1 MWSNPIDG
9 RHPTLDRKLA
19 NCLSFACFAFP
30 PGDPR
35 LIYEFGDIRIDGSRQ
50 EVLRGDVPVTV
61 QPQVFDLLLFFVEN
75 PDRVISKDELIE
87 AVWEGRAVSDSA
99 LNARINAARK
109 AVGDSGE
116 SQIVIKTVPRKGYR
130 FVASLIGSSQD
141 DVPPNPV
148 ERSTV
153 PSLTVLPFVD
163 SGIDPEHRF
172 LADGLTE
179 DVVTAL
185 SKLRGFFVTDRNTTF
200 ALKDVVGDVSTIAAE
215 MGVRYILQGSVRS
228 AGQRIR
234 VNASLTDTETNS
246 QLWGER
252 YDRDLTD
259 IFDLQDEL
267 TESLVARLS
276 PELFAA
282 EHARLKRRRP
292 KNLDAWEC
300 FVNAIHD
307 YGRQSKDSSASAV
320 AQLEQA
326 IELDPEYAQA
336 LGLFAVTLAWRV
348 IQGWEP
354 FDETL
359 ARAREAADRA
369 VLADPNDPWA
379 SIGRGYV
386 SIVAREEDAAI
397 MNYGRAVDLSPN
409 FAYARA
415 LLGVSNG
422 YAGNADLARTHIEK
436 AIALSPRDTFIDKF
450 YLYLAV
456 AEFQAARYQEAAEAA
471 ERAIQIKPGHPS
483 SHLFRTSA
491 LALAGEQS
499 LAQAAC
505 AAYRELVPMARAS
518 VIEQTVLYYRPE
530 DRRRMADGMRKAGL
544 PD

>member
-1 MWSNPIDG
+1 MI
-9 RHPTLDRKLA
+9 
-19 NCLSFACFAFP
+19 F
-30 PGDPR
+30 
-35 LIYEFGDIRIDGSRQ
+35 EFGDIRIDSERQ
-50 EVLRGDVPVTV
+50 EISQSGQPVIV
-61 QPQVFDLLLFFVEN
+61 QPQVLDLLIFLAEN
-75 PDRVISKDELIE
+75 PNRVVTKDELID

-109 AVGDSGE
+109 AVGDNGDL
-116 SQIVIKTVPRKGYR
+116 QQVIKTVPRKGYR
-130 FVASLIGSSQD
+130 FVAQLSEPGSTEIE
-141 DVPPNPV
+141 
-148 ERSTV
+148 ERAPERPSV

-163 SGIDPEHRF
+163 SGIDPEHKF

-200 ALKDVVGDVSTIAAE
+200 ALKGAEDDALTIATE

-234 VNASLTDTETNS
+234 VNASLTDTETNA

-252 YDRDLTD
+252 YDRDLTN

-300 FVNAIHD
+300 FVHAIHD
-307 YGRQSKDSSASAV
+307 YGRQSKDSSESAV
-320 AQLEQA
+320 AQLERA
-326 IELDPEYAQA
+326 IELDPDYAQA
-336 LGLFAVTLAWRV
+336 LGLYAVTLAWRV

-354 FDETL
+354 FDQTL
-359 ARAREAADRA
+359 QRAREAADRA

-386 SIVAREEDAAI
+386 SITAREEDAAI

-422 YAGNADLARTHIEK
+422 YAGNADLARDHIQK

-450 YLYLAV
+450 YLYLAI
-456 AEFQAARYQEAAEAA
+456 AEFQAGRYDATVEAA

-483 SHLFRTSA
+483 SHLFKTSA
-491 LALAGEQS
+491 LALGGEQ
-499 LAQAAC
+499 AMAEAAC
-505 AAYRELVPMARAS
+505 AVYRDLVPAARAS
-518 VIEQTVLYYRPE
+518 VIEQTVLYYLPE
-530 DRRRMADGMRKAGL
+530 DRRRMADGMRQAGL
-544 PD
+544 PE

>member
-1 MWSNPIDG
+1 MI
-9 RHPTLDRKLA
+9 
-19 NCLSFACFAFP
+19 F
-30 PGDPR
+30 
-35 LIYEFGDIRIDGSRQ
+35 EFGDILIDGERQ
-50 EVLRGDVPVTV
+50 EVSRAGTPVAV
-61 QPQVFDLLLFFVEN
+61 QPQVLDLLVFLAGN
-75 PDRVISKDELIE
+75 PNRVVSKDELID
-87 AVWEGRAVSDSA
+87 AVWEGRAISDSA

-109 AVGDSGE
+109 AVGDSGDA
-116 SQIVIKTVPRKGYR
+116 QRVIKTVPRKGYR
-130 FVASLIGSSQD
+130 FVAALADAPEDQELTQPS
-141 DVPPNPV
+141 
-148 ERSTV
+148 ERLSM

-163 SGIDPEHRF
+163 RGIDPEHGF

-185 SKLRGFFVTDRNTTF
+185 SKLRGFFVTDRSTTF
-200 ALKDVVGDVSTIAAE
+200 ALKDEVGDAHAMATE

-234 VNASLTDTETNS
+234 VNASLTDTETS
-246 QLWGER
+246 AQLWGER

-300 FVNAIHD
+300 FVHAIHD

-320 AQLEQA
+320 AQLERA
-326 IELDPEYAQA
+326 IKIDPDYAQA
-336 LGLFAVTLAWRV
+336 LGLYAVTLAWRV

-386 SIVAREEDAAI
+386 SITAREEDAAI

-415 LLGVSNG
+415 LLGVSNA
-422 YAGNADLARTHIEK
+422 YAGNADLARGHIQK

-450 YLYLAV
+450 FLYLAV
-456 AEFQAARYQEAAEAA
+456 AEFQAARYDAAADAA

-491 LALAGEQS
+491 LALGGEQEM
-499 LAQAAC
+499 AEAAC
-505 AAYRELVPMARAS
+505 AAYRELVPAARAS
-518 VIEQTVLYYRPE
+518 VIEKTVLYYEPE
-530 DRRRMADGMRKAGL
+530 DRRRTADGMRKAGL
-544 PD
+544 PE

>member
-1 MWSNPIDG
+1 MI
-9 RHPTLDRKLA
+9 
-19 NCLSFACFAFP
+19 F
-30 PGDPR
+30 
-35 LIYEFGDIRIDGSRQ
+35 EFGDVHIDGD
-50 EVLRGDVPVTV
+50 LREITRAGTVVSV
-61 QPQVFDLLLFFVEN
+61 QPQVFDLLLFLAEN
-75 PDRVISKDELIE
+75 PERVISKDELID
-87 AVWEGRAVSDSA
+87 AVWDGRAITDSA

-109 AVGDSGE
+109 AVGDTGE
-116 SQIVIKTVPRKGYR
+116 TQRFIKTVPRKGYR
-130 FVASLIGSSQD
+130 FVADIDEASPIAQAA
-141 DVPPNPV
+141 PV
-148 ERSTV
+148 SALPST
-153 PSLTVLPFVD
+153 PSLTVVPFAD
-163 SGIDPEHRF
+163 GGIDPEYQF

-185 SKLRGFFVTDRNTTF
+185 SKLRGFFVTDRSTTF
-200 ALKDVVGDVSTIAAE
+200 ALKGAVSDPRLIAEE

-228 AGQRIR
+228 AGRRIR
-234 VNASLTDTETNS
+234 INASLTDTETNA

-282 EHARLKRRRP
+282 EHARLKRRPP

-300 FVNAIHD
+300 FVHAIHD
-307 YGRQSKDSSASAV
+307 YGKQTRQSSASAV
-320 AQLEQA
+320 AQLERA
-326 IELDPEYAQA
+326 IDIDPHYAQA
-336 LGLFAVTLAWRV
+336 LGLYATTLAWRV

-359 ARAREAADRA
+359 SRARQAADQA

-386 SIVAREEDAAI
+386 SITAREEDAAI

-415 LLGVSNG
+415 LLGASNA
-422 YAGNADLARTHIEK
+422 YAGNADLARDHIEK

-450 YLYLAV
+450 YLYLAI
-456 AEFQAARYQEAAEAA
+456 AEFQAARYQASAEAA
-471 ERAIQIKPGHPS
+471 ERAIQLKPGHPS
-483 SHLFRTSA
+483 SHMFRTAS
-491 LALAGEQS
+491 LALGGEQ
-499 LAQAAC
+499 AMAEATC
-505 AAYRELVPMARAS
+505 EAYLSLVPTATAS
-518 VIEQTVLYYRPE
+518 KIEQTVLFYDPQ
-530 DRRRMADGMRKAGL
+530 DRRRMAEGMRKAGL

>member
-1 MWSNPIDG
+1 MI
-9 RHPTLDRKLA
+9 
-19 NCLSFACFAFP
+19 F
-30 PGDPR
+30 
-35 LIYEFGDIRIDGSRQ
+35 EFSDVRIDSELQ
-50 EVLRGDVPVTV
+50 EFVRNGKTITV
-61 QPQVFDLLLFFVEN
+61 QPQVLELLIFLATN
-75 PDRVISKDELIE
+75 PDRVVSKDELID
-87 AVWEGRAVSDSA
+87 AVWDGRAISDSA

-109 AVGDSGE
+109 AVGDNGDK
-116 SQIVIKTVPRKGYR
+116 QNIIKTVPRRGYR
-130 FVASLIGSSQD
+130 FVAALSD
-141 DVPPNPV
+141 PV
-148 ERSTV
+148 LDSNSVQTPERASA

-163 SGIDPEHRF
+163 SGIDPEHKF

-179 DVVTAL
+179 DLVTAL

-200 ALKDVVGDVSTIAAE
+200 ELRDAKDDALTIATE

-228 AGQRIR
+228 AGTRIR
-234 VNASLTDTETNS
+234 VNASLTDTETNA

-267 TESLVARLS
+267 TENLVASLS

-300 FVNAIHD
+300 FVHAIHD

-320 AQLEQA
+320 AQLERA
-326 IELDPEYAQA
+326 IDIDPDYAQA
-336 LGLFAVTLAWRV
+336 LGLYAVILAWRV

-354 FDETL
+354 FDDTIH
-359 ARAREAADRA
+359 RAREAADRA

-386 SIVAREEDAAI
+386 SITAREEDAAI

-415 LLGVSNG
+415 LLGVSNA
-422 YAGNADLARTHIEK
+422 YAGNADLARDHVQK

-450 YLYLAV
+450 YLYLAIT
-456 AEFQAARYQEAAEAA
+456 EFQAARYTAAIEAA

-483 SHLFRTSA
+483 SHLFKTSA
-491 LALAGEQS
+491 LALNGQQEMAEV
-499 LAQAAC
+499 AC
-505 AAYRELVPMARAS
+505 NVYRELVPDARAS
-518 VIEQTVLYYRPE
+518 AIEKTVLYYQLE
-530 DRRRMADGMRKAGL
+530 DRRRMADGMRQAGL
-544 PD
+544 PE

>member
-1 MWSNPIDG
+1 M
-9 RHPTLDRKLA
+9 
-19 NCLSFACFAFP
+19 
-30 PGDPR
+30 
-35 LIYEFGDIRIDGSRQ
+35 IYEFGDIRIDADLQ
-50 EVLRGDVPVTV
+50 EITHAGGPVAV
-61 QPQVFDLLLFFVEN
+61 QPQVVDLLLFLVEN
-75 PDRVISKDELIE
+75 SDRVVSKDELIE
-87 AVWEGRAVSDSA
+87 TIWGGRAISDSA

-109 AVGDSGE
+109 AVGDTGE
-116 SQIVIKTVPRKGYR
+116 IQEVIKTIPRKGYR
-130 FVASLIGSSQD
+130 FVAKLFDSALAAAG
-141 DVPPNPV
+141 PPNV
-148 ERSTV
+148 ERPSI
-153 PSLTVLPFVD
+153 PSLTVLPFAD
-163 SGIDPEHRF
+163 GGIAPEHHF

-200 ALKDVVGDVSTIAAE
+200 ALKDVSRDPRAIANE

-246 QLWGER
+246 QLWAER

-292 KNLDAWEC
+292 QNLDAWEC
-300 FVNAIHD
+300 FVHSMHE
-307 YGRQSKDSSASAV
+307 YGKQSKDSSANAV
-320 AQLEQA
+320 AQLERA
-326 IELDPEYAQA
+326 IELDPQYAQA
-336 LGLFAVTLAWRV
+336 LGLYATTLAWRV

-359 ARAREAADRA
+359 QRARAAADQA

-386 SIVAREEDAAI
+386 SITAREEDAAI

-422 YAGNADLARTHIEK
+422 YAGNADIARTHIEK

-456 AEFQAARYQEAAEAA
+456 AEFQAARYDAAAMAA

-491 LALAGEQS
+491 LALDGAQVKAEAALS
-499 LAQAAC
+499 SYLA
-505 AAYRELVPMARAS
+505 LVPKALAS
-518 VIEQTVLYYRPE
+518 TIEKTVLYYRPE
-530 DRRRMADGMRKAGL
+530 DRRRMAEGMRKAGL
-544 PD
+544 PG